1 MATSKM
7 TQRDTTTSFTLRN
20 PPYAYFH
27 LSIQSLAALP
37 PQSSQSL
44 DEITARSYLTA
55 ALQQYLGLTGTA
67 IAIDILKVEGPN
79 VWIRVPRDD
88 ESAVTAALSQ
98 WCSAKG
104 VSLRVEARG
113 SWLGGVAASGGG
125 VDDAKLWSL
134 ER

>member
-7 TQRDTTTSFTLRN
+7 TQRDSSTTTSFTLRN

-27 LSIQSLAALP
+27 LSIQSL
-37 PQSSQSL
+37 QFN
-44 DEITARSYLTA
+44 EITARSYLTA

-67 IAIDILKVEGPN
+67 IEIDILKVEGAHI
-79 VWIRVPRDD
+79 WIRVPRDD

-98 WCSAKG
+98 WCSSAEG
-104 VSLRVEARG
+104 SVSLRVEARG
-113 SWLGGVAASGGG
+113 SWLGGVAASGGATDG
-125 VDDAKLWSL
+125 KLWSL